1 LRIAYLMV
9 LEISRE
15 LAAKNLGQFN
25 VLLTK
30 LICMFVNMSG
40 PNSSDENTRGNYREY
55 LLSGQITRVYRVSG
69 QIINFLRSIV

>member
-1 LRIAYLMV
+1 MRIAYLMV

-25 VLLTK
+25 VLTK
-30 LICMFVNMSG
+30 LISICINMSG